1 MYTVRV
7 LRSATELET
16 VRTFWEENVS
26 HPNAQLDFY
35 SIVAESRI
43 DIVRP
48 HVLAVSAG
56 DQVVAL
62 LVGRLEEKNRPLRFG
77 YFNLHS
83 GRSRT
88 LVIIYGGCLGLWNC
102 EIAALATK
110 ELFSSL
116 QRKEADLVIFH
127 SLVAGSPLLKA
138 VRQGLS
144 VLRPRLFSSPNRH
157 WKMNVPASLEDFL
170 KGLNSKHRYN
180 IRRER
185 RLFEKKFGRNSKFLC
200 FTREDSVNALTE
212 DIEHVASGSYHRRFG
227 FGFVKNDETLKR
239 MRLEA
244 RQGRLRTYVLYIEGI
259 SVAFWQGTTIN
270 GTLYLGSTAY
280 DSRLKDYT
288 PGKLVLQYML
298 EDLSMNSDIRTVDFG
313 FGDASYKKQYGDFSW
328 EEISVT
334 VYAPSLRGFFIAGLE
349 IGSAQAREYALRIL
363 NLVGGVES
371 VKKYWRNL
379 AGARKRSGTVSQ

>member
-7 LRSATELET
+7 LRSTAELET
-16 VRTFWEENVS
+16 VKTFWEQNVF

-35 SIVAESRI
+35 SIIVESRD

-48 HVLAVSAG
+48 HVLVVSDG
-56 DQVVAL
+56 NQVVAL
-62 LVGRLEEKNRPLRFG
+62 LVGRLEENNRRLRFG
-77 YFNLHS
+77 YFNFHAS
-83 GRSRT
+83 KSRT
-88 LVIIYGGCLGLWNC
+88 LIIIYGGCLGLWNS

-127 SLVAGSPLLKA
+127 SLIESSPLLKA
-138 VRQGLS
+138 IPQELS

-170 KGLNSKHRYN
+170 KRLNSKHRYN

-185 RLFEKKFGRNSKFLC
+185 RLFEERFGRNTKFLC
-200 FTREDSVNALTE
+200 FTREDSVDALTE

-227 FGFVKNDETLKR
+227 FGFVKNDETLER

-244 RQGRLRTYVLYIEGI
+244 RQGRLRTYVLYIAGI

-280 DSRLKDYT
+280 DSRLRDYT

-298 EDLSMNSDIRTVDFG
+298 DDLSMNSDIREVDFG
-313 FGDASYKKQYGDFSW
+313 FGDADYKKQFGDCSW

-334 VYAPSLRGFFIAGLE
+334 VYAASLRGFFIAGLE
-349 IGSAQAREYALRIL
+349 IGSAQAREYALRL
-363 NLVGGVES
+363 LKLVGGVEL

-379 AGARKRSGTVSQ
+379 AGARRGTGTVSQ